1 MRDRMGMYLEERKG
15 GGEDLGGIEGGEI
28 VTMRYNMRG

>member
-1 MRDRMGMYLEERKG
+1 MRDRMGMYLERKG